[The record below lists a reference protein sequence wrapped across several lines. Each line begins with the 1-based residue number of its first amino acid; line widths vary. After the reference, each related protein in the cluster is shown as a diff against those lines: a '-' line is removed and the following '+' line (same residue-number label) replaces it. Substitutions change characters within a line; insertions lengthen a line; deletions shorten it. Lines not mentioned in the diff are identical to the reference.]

1 VIKPELS
8 YFGFGKQVTIRLV
21 KIVFNTFS
29 SPFSI
34 FSENEDRKQPN
45 QTPPKYLKAFKF
57 QKQLLEDP
65 LKITIVRHFRKLS
78 LYNFYYL

>member
-1 VIKPELS
+1 MEPNNYCQSPCLQEVKSYDQASELS

-45 QTPPKYLKAFKF
+45 QTPPKYLKAFKL
-57 QKQLLEDP
+57 QNYP
-65 LKITIVRHFRKLS
+65 
-78 LYNFYYL
+78 